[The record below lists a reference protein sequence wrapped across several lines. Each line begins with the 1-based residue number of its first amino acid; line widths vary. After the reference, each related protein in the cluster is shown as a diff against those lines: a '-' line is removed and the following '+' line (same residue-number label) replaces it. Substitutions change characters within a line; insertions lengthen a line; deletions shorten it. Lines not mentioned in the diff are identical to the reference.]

1 MAGSLFDQLK
11 KSGLVDD
18 KKAKQ
23 IQRQKQQ
30 QSKKNKANK
39 SKKGQAVE
47 SDAAKLAA
55 QAAAEKA
62 ERDRI
67 LNLERQQAQLKKA
80 QQAEVLQI
88 IKTNQITGFEGE
100 TAFNFADDNK
110 VKTLN
115 VSKKIHQQLVAGSVR
130 VARLS
135 GGYALIP
142 EVAVAKIVQR
152 DAEALIPLEVVD
164 DSISEEDR
172 DYYAKFEIPDDLVW

>member
-30 QSKKNKANK
+30 QSKQNKANK
-39 SKKGQAVE
+39 AKKGQAVE

-62 ERDRI
+62 ERDRQ
-67 LNLERQQAQLKKA
+67 LNLERQQEQLKKA
-80 QQAEVLQI
+80 QQAELIQI
-88 IKTNQITGFEGE
+88 IQTHQLKGFEGE
-100 TAFNFADDNK
+100 QPFNFADHNK

-115 VSKKIHQQLVAGSVR
+115 VNKKTHQQLVAGLVR
-130 VARLS
+130 VARFKD
-135 GGYALIP
+135 GYALLP
-142 EVAVAKIVQR
+142 EAAVEKVEQR
-152 DAEALIPLEVVD
+152 DASVLIPLEVVD
-164 DSISEEDR
+164 DSISEEDKA
-172 DYYAKFEIPDDLVW
+172 YYAKFEIPDDLVW

>member
-23 IQRQKQQ
+23 VQRQKQQ
-30 QSKKNKANK
+30 QSKQNKANK
-39 SKKGQAVE
+39 AKKGQVVE

-55 QAAAEKA
+55 KAAAEKA
-62 ERDRI
+62 ERDRQ
-67 LNLERQQAQLKKA
+67 LNLQRQQEQLKKA

-88 IKTNQITGFEGE
+88 IQSNQINRFEGE

-115 VSKKIHQQLVAGSVR
+115 VNKKTHQQLVAGTVR
-130 VARLS
+130 VARLNA
-135 GGYALIP
+135 GYALIP
-142 EVAVAKIVQR
+142 ESAVEKIMQR
-152 DAEALIPLEVVD
+152 DASVLIPLEVVD
-164 DSISEEDR
+164 NSISDEDK
-172 DYYAKFEIPDDLVW
+172 DYYAQFEIPDDLVW

>member
-55 QAAAEKA
+55 QVSAEKA
-62 ERDRI
+62 ERDRV

-88 IKTNQITGFEGE
+88 IKTNQIKAFEGE

-115 VSKKIHQQLVAGSVR
+115 VNKKIHQQLVAGSVR

-135 GGYALIP
+135 SGYALIP
-142 EVAVAKIVQR
+142 EVAVAKILQR
-152 DAEALIPLEVVD
+152 DAEVLIPLEVVD